1 MRSSTRSGRSPGPW
15 SQRATSRGM
24 LRWASTCATSDALG
38 LGHTGH
44 VIDVGEDAFGDLVEA
59 ALEQIPADLRRRM
72 RNVSIAVEDEGA
84 SPNLLG
90 LYHGIPLT
98 SRTTAYGGVL
108 PDRITIYR
116 LPILR
121 RCRTLDDV
129 VQQVRVTVVHEVAH
143 HFGIDDRRLHE
154 LGWA

>member
-1 MRSSTRSGRSPGPW
+1 MFVTSAIAERCASRSRPHNRT
-15 SQRATSRGM
+15 
-24 LRWASTCATSDALG
+24 
-38 LGHTGH
+38 
-44 VIDVGEDAFGDLVEA
+44 VIDVDEDTFGKLVEL
-59 ALEQIPADLRRRM
+59 ALDGIPAGLRREM
-72 RNVSIAVEDEGA
+72 SNIAIAVEDLGA

-98 SRTTAYGGVL
+98 QRTTQYAGVM

-121 RCRTLDDV
+121 RCQTLDDV
-129 VQQVRVTVVHEVAH
+129 VRQVRITVVHEVAH
-143 HFGIDDRRLHE
+143 HFGIGDARLHE

>member
-1 MRSSTRSGRSPGPW
+1 M
-15 SQRATSRGM
+15 
-24 LRWASTCATSDALG
+24 
-38 LGHTGH
+38 
-44 VIDVGEDAFGDLVEA
+44 IDVDEDTFGELVEA
-59 ALEQIPADLRRRM
+59 ALDSIPAELRLRM
-72 RNVSIAVEDEGA
+72 RNVAIAVEDHGA

-90 LYHGIPLT
+90 LYHGVPLT

-129 VQQVRVTVVHEVAH
+129 VHQVRVTVIHEVAH
-143 HFGIDDRRLHE
+143 HFGIDDARLHE